1 MVARRFVVR
10 QDLADGGG
18 GGEAEEH
25 EVEYDTEHGLDILR
39 LQIFSLTSVPP
50 ELQKIVVEA
59 DGSVVGDGTDLEAIS
74 EGLRLVAI
82 TGEDAAAAAAE
93 AARAQEKSD
102 EELARMIQIV
112 VEADGSRV
120 DGGTDMESIC
130 EGIRT
135 VAISEGEGEDT
146 VAAEAARVQEK
157 ADEELARML
166 QAEEE
171 ALLLQQYSVRNDGG
185 EEFRERVEPYMHQVL
200 MYEDPMRQEAARKT
214 VPIDELQEKA
224 LVSLAKEGNFS
235 PSKDEEDHAFLLQLL
250 FWFKQSFRWVNAPP
264 CDSCGRETFNVG
276 MGTPL
281 PSEIKFGAKRVEI
294 YRCKHC
300 SSTTRFPRY
309 NDPYKKLGK
318 DAVENGPIALHSTV
332 ELLDMKL
339 VWWMH
344 LDPCEGVYDN
354 PLLYEK
360 GWNKKL
366 DYVIAISK
374 DGVRDVTKRYTRKW
388 HEVLSRRIITSED
401 TVSAILSSITGK
413 YRSGLSI
420 DGLTVIENR
429 DKKESEEL
437 SKAAYLEVDTSI
449 SLPGR
454 QSGSVEWRKARSELS
469 QVESLAC
476 SSCPAR
482 KCVDAHVS
490 KIYDALSY
498 LLSHLCDGDI
508 PKERV
513 IEVFDSL
520 KCLMQNLKDAK
531 FKSRRATLDKKTQ
544 LVFVEIFP
552 SVERLLCAMSLK
564 AELSTDGERSVT
576 TVGNTVHTS
585 LALPVAM
592 DAVDEILS
600 NHKSNAVC
608 TKDHQFPRGNRLCS
622 GSVLASGEQLPIGIA
637 TAAFDGI
644 RSSKWEEPDGAKGC
658 WIIYRMLDGQTC
670 ELDSYDLMS
679 ANDVPERDPMDWV
692 LEGSSNGGSTW
703 NTIDARSSVIFNSRF
718 YRKTFTV
725 DKRYKANAFRF
736 RFLRVRES
744 NGNPRFQIG
753 SIDFYG
759 NCS

>member
-102 EELARMIQIV
+102 EELARMI
-112 VEADGSRV
+112 
-120 DGGTDMESIC
+120 
-130 EGIRT
+130 
-135 VAISEGEGEDT
+135 
-146 VAAEAARVQEK
+146 
-157 ADEELARML
+157 

-454 QSGSVEWRKARSELS
+454 QSGSVEWRKARVMRFAQKITNS
-469 QVESLAC
+469 QEA
-476 SSCPAR
+476 
-482 KCVDAHVS
+482 
-490 KIYDALSY
+490 I
-498 LLSHLCDGDI
+498 
-508 PKERV
+508 
-513 IEVFDSL
+513 
-520 KCLMQNLKDAK
+520 
-531 FKSRRATLDKKTQ
+531 
-544 LVFVEIFP
+544 
-552 SVERLLCAMSLK
+552 
-564 AELSTDGERSVT
+564 
-576 TVGNTVHTS
+576 
-585 LALPVAM
+585 
-592 DAVDEILS
+592 
-600 NHKSNAVC
+600 
-608 TKDHQFPRGNRLCS
+608 
-622 GSVLASGEQLPIGIA
+622 GSVQA

>member
-10 QDLADGGG
+10 QGGGGGG

-59 DGSVVGDGTDLEAIS
+59 DGSVVDDGTDLEAIS

-82 TGEDAAAAAAE
+82 TGEEEEAEAAAAAE

-130 EGIRT
+130 EGLRV
-135 VAISEGEGEDT
+135 VAISEGDGEDIA
-146 VAAEAARVQEK
+146 AAEAARVQEK
-157 ADEELARML
+157 SDEEFARML

-171 ALLLQQYSVRNDGG
+171 ALLLQQYSIRNDGG

-214 VPIDELQEKA
+214 VPMDELQEKA

-276 MGTPL
+276 MGTAL
-281 PSEIKFGAKRVEI
+281 PSEIKFGANRVEI
-294 YRCKHC
+294 YRCNYC

-332 ELLDMKL
+332 EVLDMKL
-339 VWWMH
+339 VW
-344 LDPCEGVYDN
+344 
-354 PLLYEK
+354 
-360 GWNKKL
+360 WNKKL

-420 DGLTVIENR
+420 DGLTALENR

-454 QSGSVEWRKARSELS
+454 QSGSVEWRKARLELS

-490 KIYDALSY
+490 KIYDALSA
-498 LLSHLCDGDI
+498 LLSHFCDGDI

-544 LVFVEIFP
+544 LVFEEIFP

-564 AELSTDGERSVT
+564 AELGTDGKCSVT
-576 TVGNTVHTS
+576 TVGNAVHTS

-592 DAVDEILS
+592 DVVDEILS
-600 NHKSNAVC
+600 NYKSNAVC
-608 TKDHQFPRGNRLCS
+608 TKGHQFPRGNRLCS

-692 LEGSSNGGSTW
+692 LEGSTDGGSTW
-703 NTIDARSSVIFNSRF
+703 NTIDARSSVIFDSRF

-753 SIDFYG
+753 SIDLYG
-759 NCS
+759 KST

>member
-1 MVARRFVVR
+1 MVSRRFVVR
-10 QDLADGGG
+10 QGSGGG
-18 GGEAEEH
+18 GGEAEEEH

-39 LQIFSLTSVPP
+39 LQIFSLTSIPP

-74 EGLRLVAI
+74 EGLRLVVI
-82 TGEDAAAAAAE
+82 TGEEEEGEAAAAAE

-102 EELARMIQIV
+102 EELARMIQ
-112 VEADGSRV
+112 
-120 DGGTDMESIC
+120 
-130 EGIRT
+130 
-135 VAISEGEGEDT
+135 
-146 VAAEAARVQEK
+146 
-157 ADEELARML
+157 
-166 QAEEE
+166 AEEE
-171 ALLLQQYSVRNDGG
+171 ALLLQQYSIRNDGG

-214 VPIDELQEKA
+214 VPMDELQEKA

-276 MGTPL
+276 MGTAL
-281 PSEIKFGAKRVEI
+281 PSEIKFGANRVEI
-294 YRCKHC
+294 YRCNYC
-300 SSTTRFPRY
+300 TSTTRFPRY
-309 NDPYKKLGK
+309 NDPYK
-318 DAVENGPIALHSTV
+318 
-332 ELLDMKL
+332 LLETRKGRCGEWANCFTFYCRSFGYEARLILDFTDH
-339 VWWMH
+339 VWTECFSNLYGRWMH

-420 DGLTVIENR
+420 DGLTAIENR

-490 KIYDALSY
+490 KIYDALSA
-498 LLSHLCDGDI
+498 LLSHFCDGDI

-531 FKSRRATLDKKTQ
+531 FKSRRTTLDKKTQ
-544 LVFVEIFP
+544 LVFEEIFP

-564 AELSTDGERSVT
+564 AELGTDGKCSVT
-576 TVGNTVHTS
+576 TVGNAVHTS

-600 NHKSNAVC
+600 NYKSNAVC
-608 TKDHQFPRGNRLCS
+608 TKGHQFPRGNRLCS

-692 LEGSSNGGSTW
+692 LEGSTDGGSTW
-703 NTIDARSSVIFNSRF
+703 NTIDARSSVIFDSRF

-753 SIDFYG
+753 SIDLYG
-759 NCS
+759 KST

>member
-1 MVARRFVVR
+1 MVVRRFVVR
-10 QDLADGGG
+10 QGGGGGG

-59 DGSVVGDGTDLEAIS
+59 DGSVVDDGTDLEAIS

-82 TGEDAAAAAAE
+82 TGEEEEAEAAAAAE

-102 EELARMIQIV
+102 EELARMIQ
-112 VEADGSRV
+112 
-120 DGGTDMESIC
+120 
-130 EGIRT
+130 
-135 VAISEGEGEDT
+135 
-146 VAAEAARVQEK
+146 
-157 ADEELARML
+157 
-166 QAEEE
+166 AEEE
-171 ALLLQQYSVRNDGG
+171 ALLLQQYSIRNDGG

-214 VPIDELQEKA
+214 VPMDELQEKA
-224 LVSLAKEGNFS
+224 LVSLAKLFLEFKYAPTPSWWDCIMEGNFS

-276 MGTPL
+276 MGTAL
-281 PSEIKFGAKRVEI
+281 PSEIKFGANRVEI
-294 YRCKHC
+294 YRCNYC

-332 ELLDMKL
+332 EVLDMKL
-339 VWWMH
+339 VW
-344 LDPCEGVYDN
+344 
-354 PLLYEK
+354 
-360 GWNKKL
+360 WNKKL

-401 TVSAILSSITGK
+401 TVPAILSSITGK

-420 DGLTVIENR
+420 DGLTALENR

-454 QSGSVEWRKARSELS
+454 QSGSVEWRKARLELS

-490 KIYDALSY
+490 KIYDALSA
-498 LLSHLCDGDI
+498 LLSHFCDGDI

-544 LVFVEIFP
+544 LVFEEIFP

-564 AELSTDGERSVT
+564 AELGTDGKCSVT
-576 TVGNTVHTS
+576 TVGNAVHTS

-592 DAVDEILS
+592 DVVDEILS
-600 NHKSNAVC
+600 NYKSNAVC
-608 TKDHQFPRGNRLCS
+608 TKGHQFPRGNRLCS

-692 LEGSSNGGSTW
+692 LEGSTDGGSTW
-703 NTIDARSSVIFNSRF
+703 NTIDARSSVIFDSRF

-753 SIDFYG
+753 SIDLYG
-759 NCS
+759 KST

>member
-10 QDLADGGG
+10 QGGGGGG

-59 DGSVVGDGTDLEAIS
+59 DGSVVDDGTDLEAIS

-82 TGEDAAAAAAE
+82 TGEEEEAEAAAAAE

-102 EELARMIQIV
+102 EELARMIQ
-112 VEADGSRV
+112 
-120 DGGTDMESIC
+120 
-130 EGIRT
+130 
-135 VAISEGEGEDT
+135 
-146 VAAEAARVQEK
+146 
-157 ADEELARML
+157 
-166 QAEEE
+166 AEEE
-171 ALLLQQYSVRNDGG
+171 ALLLQQYSIRNDGG

-214 VPIDELQEKA
+214 VPMDELQEKA

-276 MGTPL
+276 MGTAL
-281 PSEIKFGAKRVEI
+281 PSEIKFGANRVEI
-294 YRCKHC
+294 YRCNYC

-309 NDPYKKLGK
+309 NDPYK
-318 DAVENGPIALHSTV
+318 
-332 ELLDMKL
+332 LLETRKGRCGEWANCFTFYCRSFGYEARLILDFTDH
-339 VWWMH
+339 VWTECFSNLYGRWMH

-420 DGLTVIENR
+420 DGLTALENR

-454 QSGSVEWRKARSELS
+454 QSGSVEWRKARLELS

-490 KIYDALSY
+490 KIYDALSA
-498 LLSHLCDGDI
+498 LLSHFCDGDI

-544 LVFVEIFP
+544 LVFEEIFP

-564 AELSTDGERSVT
+564 AELGTDGKCSVT
-576 TVGNTVHTS
+576 TVGNAVHTS

-592 DAVDEILS
+592 DVVDEILS
-600 NHKSNAVC
+600 NYKSNAVC
-608 TKDHQFPRGNRLCS
+608 TKGHQFPRGNRLCS

-692 LEGSSNGGSTW
+692 LEGSTDGGSTW
-703 NTIDARSSVIFNSRF
+703 NTIDARSSVIFDSRF

-753 SIDFYG
+753 SIDLYG
-759 NCS
+759 KST

>member
-10 QDLADGGG
+10 EDPAGAGE
-18 GGEAEEH
+18 GEAGEH
-25 EVEYDTEHGLDILR
+25 ELEYDTEHGLDILR

-74 EGLRLVAI
+74 EGLCLMAI
-82 TGEDAAAAAAE
+82 TREEEGKDAAAAE
-93 AARAQEKSD
+93 AARAQEMSD
-102 EELARMIQIV
+102 EELARMI
-112 VEADGSRV
+112 
-120 DGGTDMESIC
+120 
-130 EGIRT
+130 
-135 VAISEGEGEDT
+135 
-146 VAAEAARVQEK
+146 
-157 ADEELARML
+157 

-171 ALLLQQYSVRNDGG
+171 ALLLQQYSIRNDGG

-224 LVSLAKEGNFS
+224 LISLAKEGNFS
-235 PSKDEEDHAFLLQLL
+235 PSKDEEDHAFLLELF
-250 FWFKQSFRWVNAPP
+250 FWFKQSFRWVNAAP

-281 PSEIKFGAKRVEI
+281 PSEIKFGANRVEI

-309 NDPYKKLGK
+309 NDPYK
-318 DAVENGPIALHSTV
+318 
-332 ELLDMKL
+332 LLETRKGRCGEWANCFTFYCRTFGYEARLILDFTDH
-339 VWWMH
+339 VWTECFSNLYGRWMH

-366 DYVIAISK
+366 NYVIAISK
-374 DGVRDVTKRYTRKW
+374 DGVNDVTKRYTRKW

-401 TVSAILSSITGK
+401 TISAILSSITGK

-420 DGLTVIENR
+420 DGLVVIENR

-437 SKAAYLEVDTSI
+437 SKAAYLEVDTTI

-454 QSGSVEWRKARSELS
+454 QSGSVEWRKARSELG
-469 QVESLAC
+469 QVESLTC

-490 KIYDALSY
+490 KIYEALSA
-498 LLSHLCDGDI
+498 LLSHFCDGDI

-513 IEVFDSL
+513 IEVFDKL

-544 LVFVEIFP
+544 QIFEEIFP

-564 AELSTDGERSVT
+564 AELGTDGECSVT
-576 TVGNTVHTS
+576 TVGNAIHTS
-585 LALPVAM
+585 LALPVAT

-600 NHKSNAVC
+600 NYKSNNVVC
-608 TKDHQFPRGNRLCS
+608 TKGHQFPRGNRLCS

-644 RSSKWEEPDGAKGC
+644 HSSKWEEPDGAKGC
-658 WIIYRMLDGQTC
+658 WIIYRMLDGQTY

-679 ANDVPERDPMDWV
+679 ANDVPERDPMDWY
-692 LEGSSNGGSTW
+692 SNLVFLHTFLH
-703 NTIDARSSVIFNSRF
+703 TEHCRSANI
-718 YRKTFTV
+718 TV
-725 DKRYKANAFRF
+725 SK
-736 RFLRVRES
+736 S
-744 NGNPRFQIG
+744 
-753 SIDFYG
+753 
-759 NCS
+759 

>member
-10 QDLADGGG
+10 QEDPAA
-18 GGEAEEH
+18 GETGEH
-25 EVEYDTEHGLDILR
+25 ELEYDTEHGLEILR
-39 LQIFSLTSVPP
+39 FQIFSLTSVPP

-59 DGSVVGDGTDLEAIS
+59 DGSVVGEGTDLEAIS

-82 TGEDAAAAAAE
+82 TEEEEEEDAAAAE
-93 AARAQEKSD
+93 AAKAQEKSD
-102 EELARMIQIV
+102 EELARMIQ
-112 VEADGSRV
+112 
-120 DGGTDMESIC
+120 
-130 EGIRT
+130 
-135 VAISEGEGEDT
+135 
-146 VAAEAARVQEK
+146 
-157 ADEELARML
+157 
-166 QAEEE
+166 AEEE
-171 ALLLQQYSVRNDGG
+171 ALLLQQYSIRNDGG
-185 EEFRERVEPYMHQVL
+185 AEFRERVEPYMHQVL

-250 FWFKQSFRWVNAPP
+250 FWFKQSFRWVNAAP

-281 PSEIKFGAKRVEI
+281 PSEIKFGANRVEI
-294 YRCKHC
+294 YRCNYC
-300 SSTTRFPRY
+300 SGTTRFPRY

-318 DAVENGPIALHSTV
+318 GAVENGPIALHSIV
-332 ELLDMKL
+332 ELLDMML

-366 DYVIAISK
+366 DYVIAISN

-401 TVSAILSSITGK
+401 NVSAVLSSITGK

-420 DGLTVIENR
+420 DRLAVIEKR

-437 SKAAYLEVDTSI
+437 SKAAYLEVDTTI

-454 QSGSVEWRKARSELS
+454 Q
-469 QVESLAC
+469 
-476 SSCPAR
+476 
-482 KCVDAHVS
+482 
-490 KIYDALSY
+490 I
-498 LLSHLCDGDI
+498 
-508 PKERV
+508 
-513 IEVFDSL
+513 
-520 KCLMQNLKDAK
+520 
-531 FKSRRATLDKKTQ
+531 
-544 LVFVEIFP
+544 
-552 SVERLLCAMSLK
+552 
-564 AELSTDGERSVT
+564 
-576 TVGNTVHTS
+576 
-585 LALPVAM
+585 AM

-600 NHKSNAVC
+600 NYKSDVFC
-608 TKDHQFPRGNRLCS
+608 TKVHQFPRGNRLCS

-644 RSSKWEEPDGAKGC
+644 HSSKWEEPDGSKGC
-658 WIIYRMLDGQTC
+658 WIIYKMLDDQTC

-692 LEGSSNGGSTW
+692 LEGSIDGGSTW
-703 NTIDARSSVIFNSRF
+703 NTIDTRSSVIFEGRF

-753 SIDFYG
+753 SIDLYG
-759 NCS
+759 KNA

>member
-10 QDLADGGG
+10 QGGGG
-18 GGEAEEH
+18 GGEEEEEH

-82 TGEDAAAAAAE
+82 TGEEEEEAAAAAAAE
-93 AARAQEKSD
+93 AARAQEKLD

-130 EGIRT
+130 EGLRV
-135 VAISEGEGEDT
+135 VAISEGDGEDIA
-146 VAAEAARVQEK
+146 AAEAARVQEK
-157 ADEELARML
+157 SDEEFARML

-171 ALLLQQYSVRNDGG
+171 ALLLQQYSIRNDGG

-214 VPIDELQEKA
+214 VPMDELQEKA
-224 LVSLAKEGNFS
+224 LVSLAKWCN
-235 PSKDEEDHAFLLQLL
+235 
-250 FWFKQSFRWVNAPP
+250 
-264 CDSCGRETFNVG
+264 
-276 MGTPL
+276 
-281 PSEIKFGAKRVEI
+281 
-294 YRCKHC
+294 YC

-332 ELLDMKL
+332 EVLDMKL

-420 DGLTVIENR
+420 DGLTAIENR

-437 SKAAYLEVDTSI
+437 SKAAYLDVDTSI

-490 KIYDALSY
+490 KIYDALSA
-498 LLSHLCDGDI
+498 LLSHFCDRDI

-544 LVFVEIFP
+544 LVFEEIFP
-552 SVERLLCAMSLK
+552 SVERLLCAMSLE
-564 AELSTDGERSVT
+564 AELGTDGKCSVT
-576 TVGNTVHTS
+576 TVGNAVHTS

-600 NHKSNAVC
+600 NYKSNAVC
-608 TKDHQFPRGNRLCS
+608 TKGHQFPRGNRLCS

-692 LEGSSNGGSTW
+692 LEGSADGGSTW
-703 NTIDARSSVIFNSRF
+703 NTIDARSSVIFDSRF

-753 SIDFYG
+753 SIDLYG
-759 NCS
+759 KST